1 MEIKN
6 PANTMEEITPTELL
20 GKVMTLKNMG
30 RRLSQ
35 ICAAYANDKLE
46 LSYSF
51 ADDETNLYHNLRLVI
66 DKETEVCSITEFY
79 PYAFLYENEMK
90 EMFDVKIQQLSLDFD
105 KKLYRI
111 EEDAPLLPESVKE
124 ERRAAAAEAAAGE
137 QAQEAGQVLPEQT
150 AAETEKKEAE
160 D

>member
-20 GKVMTLKNMG
+20 GKVMTLKNKG

-35 ICAAYANDKLE
+35 ICAAYVNEKLE

-90 EMFDVKIQQLSLDFD
+90 ELFGVNVLMINLDYNN
-105 KKLYRI
+105 KLYRI
-111 EEDAPLLPESVKE
+111 NEEAPFLK
-124 ERRAAAAEAAAGE
+124 
-137 QAQEAGQVLPEQT
+137 
-150 AAETEKKEAE
+150 
-160 D
+160 